1 MLPTPTIW
9 EVDNHAPTRAIRPK
23 RVLHLLTWL
32 NRGGAEMWLMHML
45 RAVPREAW
53 AMDVC
58 CKGSNCGV
66 MAADAQLLGAEV
78 LHCPLPFYIGGFIK
92 RLTGILRE
100 GKYDVL
106 HTHLGVHSALAVK
119 AARRAGVPVVSTFHN
134 TAYPPQTALT
144 MLPVARQVRAL
155 YGERSIRYTLTHSNL
170 VTAVSHG
177 VAESIAR
184 QSTASSERPRV
195 SYLGVPEVRS
205 LNAEEASILKGSL
218 QIGPEDRVILHVGRF
233 LAAKNHCGVVEIFR
247 AVQRHVS
254 NAVLLLAGDGPLRPE
269 IEKMARATGIGAAI
283 KFLGVRDD
291 VAALMQISDV
301 LLMPSQHE
309 GLPLVVMEAG
319 AAGLPIVASNI
330 PGIAEGVVAGESAL
344 LHDVTDLEGMAKS
357 VVLLLESRDRRRAL
371 ATAARAHYERHFSVE
386 AAAHRLAQLY
396 EEVTL

>member
-1 MLPTPTIW
+1 
-9 EVDNHAPTRAIRPK
+9 
-23 RVLHLLTWL
+23 LHLLTWL

-45 RAVPREAW
+45 RAVPREVW

-58 CKGSNCGV
+58 CKGDHCGV
-66 MAADAQLLGAEV
+66 MAADAQLLGADV

-92 RLTGILRE
+92 RLTGVLRE
-100 GKYDVL
+100 GKYDLL

-119 AARRAGVPVVSTFHN
+119 AARRARVPVVSTFHN

-144 MLPVARQVRAL
+144 MLPVARQVRSF
-155 YGERSIRYTLTHSNL
+155 YGERSIRYTLAHSNL

-195 SYLGVPEVRS
+195 SYLGVPKSRQ
-205 LNAEEASILKGSL
+205 LNAQEESILKGSL
-218 QIGPEDRVILHVGRF
+218 QIGPEDQVILHVGRF
-233 LAAKNHCGVVEIFR
+233 LAAKNHRGVVEVFR

-254 NAVLLLAGDGPLRPE
+254 NAVLLQAGDGPLRLE
-269 IEKMARATGIGAAI
+269 IEKTVQAAGISGAVR
-283 KFLGVRDD
+283 FLGVRDD
-291 VAALMQISDV
+291 VSALMQISDV
-301 LLMPSQHE
+301 LLMPSHHE

-330 PGIAEGVVAGESAL
+330 PGIAEGVAAGESAL
-344 LHDVTDLEGMAKS
+344 LHDVTDLDGMAKS

-371 ATAARAHYERHFSVE
+371 ASAGRDHYERQFSVE
-386 AAAHRLAQLY
+386 AASRRLAQLY
-396 EEVTL
+396 EEVTR